1 MGSIQ
6 RGGMV
11 SRNDNG
17 TLERVDGTNTYIGS
31 ATLESGKVVTKRF
44 RGPWQN
50 EDKIIDQWLK
60 WQGKNV
66 DEIQEEDMAQENTNC
81 KTSKCPFSGD
91 ECTPRCPMYSP
102 NNRACTIMLG
112 GIGLYNIGC
121 NLMNLDPNDSLELI
135 AMAVGDLRKADSE
148 PVTPTVE
155 TKALTVD
162 DGVKAYLEDKTFLS
176 FVNLHSKTV
185 YSPYKKFCEAN
196 GFPAE
201 SESGF
206 SQVVLK
212 SYPELKSEK
221 THGGRTF
228 VAA

>member
-6 RGGMV
+6 RGGII
-11 SRNDNG
+11 RKNDNG

-31 ATLESGKVVTKRF
+31 ATLPSGKVVTKRF
-44 RGPWQN
+44 RCQGFD
-50 EDKIIDQWLK
+50 EDEVERRWLK
-60 WQGKNV
+60 WQGKN
-66 DEIQEEDMAQENTNC
+66 DEETQEEDMVSEAND
-81 KTSKCPFSGD
+81 KKSKCPFSGD
-91 ECTPRCPMYSP
+91 ECTSRCPMYSP
-102 NNRACTIMLG
+102 SNRACTIMLG

-135 AMAVGDLRKADSE
+135 AMAVGDLRRDGAE
-148 PVTPTVE
+148 PMPSTVE
-155 TKALTVD
+155 AKALTVE
-162 DGVKAYLEDKTFLS
+162 DGVKAYLEDKSFLA

-185 YSPYKKFCEAN
+185 YAPYKKFCEDN

-201 SESGF
+201 TESGF

-212 SYPELKSEK
+212 SFPELKSEK
-221 THGGRTF
+221 AHGGRTF